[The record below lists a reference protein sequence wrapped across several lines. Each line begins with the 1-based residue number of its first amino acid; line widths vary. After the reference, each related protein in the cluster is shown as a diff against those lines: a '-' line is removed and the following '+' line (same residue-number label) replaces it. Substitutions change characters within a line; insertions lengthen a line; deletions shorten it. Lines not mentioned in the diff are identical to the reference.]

1 MPWFNKMPNMSSF
14 FDEFVFGSY
23 AGYIIYLQYI
33 YTIENQYTIKQ
44 HDSDRMH
51 QQPQQPQSD
60 EASSSWNRRNYI

>member
-1 MPWFNKMPNMSSF
+1 MSSF

-51 QQPQQPQSD
+51 Q
-60 EASSSWNRRNYI
+60 